1 MIANLKLVLEV
12 EVQPGNQANSKY
24 SLPGL
29 MSLLERF
36 PKMCWPAFVRG
47 DCDWG
52 TDRVMTELEQAGCHY
67 LFKIKKTANV
77 NKAIYHA
84 HCNGGWTFQGNSITS
99 TLVLVIL
106 CHNSCS
112 ITAVRFRFPHNHV
125 RLWSTWA

>member
-1 MIANLKLVLEV
+1 MTKTKVLVMLLPWEGAEKGYNPHKKGRPSHTYHTYMIANLKLVLEV

-67 LFKIKKTANV
+67 LF
-77 NKAIYHA
+77 
-84 HCNGGWTFQGNSITS
+84 GS
-99 TLVLVIL
+99 L
-106 CHNSCS
+106 CVSRSCL
-112 ITAVRFRFPHNHV
+112 F
-125 RLWSTWA
+125 